1 MYVGGWVLC
10 VQACVSVCIAY
21 MWCVCVVSLSG
32 GVVWVSWRD
41 MGYLDW
47 YPQPDFCK
55 WKFYLKW
62 VFELTAT
69 WPVDYKISSPPNHCT
84 LCRDLISLYWYLFNS
99 LRMQPVKWQ
108 MKWQDPDHWGKKS
121 FRTFRSLWN
130 LKRTPCRSDSWGY
143 ENDLTDTSWYQWLV
157 HPWVGNSDSCTTFQI
172 LSFDNNDFYDF
183 KADLFIDRR
192 I

>member
-69 WPVDYKISSPPNHCT
+69 WPVDYKFSSPRTAAHSVETWFHYTDICF
-84 LCRDLISLYWYLFNS
+84 SNS

-108 MKWQDPDHWGKKS
+108 MKWQDPDHWEKKS

-143 ENDLTDTSWYQWLV
+143 EKWSNWHLLV
-157 HPWVGNSDSCTTFQI
+157 SVASAP
-172 LSFDNNDFYDF
+172 LSGKFRQLHNFPD
-183 KADLFIDRR
+183 IV
-192 I
+192 IW